1 MISTLGMH
9 PGFGGAHGM
18 PVGASGG
25 CGTVELGEPGIDD
38 LHRTRVFLPLL
49 DGWCDDAHPKSVG
62 TPTSQDLCFATLLQ
76 LTMYLIAPLLRRGND
91 VTVQP
96 LCSLL
101 IIVVPGLLG
110 RFPVSYTHLTLPTKA

>member
-1 MISTLGMH
+1 MISTLGTH

-25 CGTVELGEPGIDD
+25 RGAVELGEPGIDD

-49 DGWCDDAHPKSVG
+49 DGWCDDVHPESVT
-62 TPTSQDLCFATLLQ
+62 TPASQDLCFATLLQ
-76 LTMYLIAPLLRRGND
+76 LTMYLIAPLLRCGSD

-96 LCSLL
+96 LCL
-101 IIVVPGLLG
+101 VVPGLLG
-110 RFPVSYTHLTLPTKA
+110 RLLLG